1 MGARTDT
8 KKENKIVELRIA
20 GLSPEQVA
28 EKLAI
33 KIESVYYYTE
43 KEEIDKKIRLGRNKR
58 VREKLYL
65 NAISREAKDIELYE
79 KIENGWNPTQKVEQ
93 GKPGDFDL
101 SDFHKAKNDPTRKG

>member
-79 KIENGWNPTQKVEQ
+79 KIENGWNPTQKVDSSIT
-93 GKPGDFDL
+93 GKISL
-101 SDFHKAKNDPTRKG
+101 SDLIKADKVK